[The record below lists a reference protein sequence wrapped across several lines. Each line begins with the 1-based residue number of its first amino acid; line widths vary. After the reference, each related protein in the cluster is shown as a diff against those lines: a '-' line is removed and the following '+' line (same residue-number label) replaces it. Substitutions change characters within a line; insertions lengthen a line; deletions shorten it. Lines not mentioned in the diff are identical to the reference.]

1 MKEGKIMGDLVIIKN
16 KQAVTTSLQ
25 IAEAFEKQ
33 HKDVLKAIDSIEIGS
48 EKLRHQMFSEDSYYN
63 RGKKYRTVLMNRDGF
78 TLLAMGF
85 TGKKALQFKLKYIE
99 AFNAM
104 EEQIKDSRKQLSIP
118 QQIQTIAQGY
128 TELETDVKDLK
139 LDVSDVKNRMGLPT
153 SLKRKFSKAR
163 NKKVIELMGGSES
176 NAYRNEQLRR
186 KVYSKMFAS
195 FKEQFDINSYEDCP
209 MKDFDAAI
217 EFVNNWFAPYELQQK
232 IQQLNSQTGLFDDD
246 DQ

>member
-1 MKEGKIMGDLVIIKN
+1 MNKLVIMEN
-16 KQAVTTSLQ
+16 HQAVTTSLRV
-25 IAEAFEKQ
+25 AEVFEKE
-33 HKDVLKAIDSIEIGS
+33 HKNVIQAIESKIYSAENS
-48 EKLRHQMFSEDSYYN
+48 AQYSQMFLEGAYKDRSGKSNKMYY
-63 RGKKYRTVLMNRDGF
+63 MNRDGF
-78 TLLAMGF
+78 SFIAFGF
-85 TGKKALQFKLKYIE
+85 TGRKADEFKLKYIE

-176 NAYRNEQLRR
+176 NAYKNEQLRR

-195 FKEQFDINSYEDCP
+195 FKDQFDVNSYEDCP

-217 EFVNNWFAPYELQQK
+217 EFINNWFAPYELQHK

>member
-1 MKEGKIMGDLVIIKN
+1 MNKLVIMEN
-16 KQAVTTSLQ
+16 HQAVTTSLKV
-25 IAEAFEKQ
+25 AEVFEKE
-33 HKDVLKAIDSIEIGS
+33 HKNVIQAIESKIYSAENS
-48 EKLRHQMFSEDSYYN
+48 AQYSQMFLEGAYKDRSGKSNKMYY
-63 RGKKYRTVLMNRDGF
+63 MNRDGF
-78 TLLAMGF
+78 SFIAFGF
-85 TGKKALQFKLKYIE
+85 TGRKADEFKLQYIN

-195 FKEQFDINSYEDCP
+195 FKEQFDVNSYEDCP
-209 MKDFDAAI
+209 MKDFDAVI

-246 DQ
+246 DDDQ

>member
-1 MKEGKIMGDLVIIKN
+1 MNNLIPTHQDDEGNILVNGRDLHDFLDIDTKYTDWFNRMLKYGFTEGTDFIAISQKGETAQGNSFVRLNHAMSIDMAKEISMIQRNQKG
-16 KQAVTTSLQ
+16 KQARQ
-25 IAEAFEKQ
+25 YFIAVE
-33 HKDVLKAIDSIEIGS
+33 
-48 EKLRHQMFSEDSYYN
+48 
-63 RGKKYRTVLMNRDGF
+63 
-78 TLLAMGF
+78 
-85 TGKKALQFKLKYIE
+85 KKAK
-99 AFNAM
+99 APM
-104 EEQIKDSRKQLSIP
+104 SIP
-118 QQIQTIAQGY
+118 QQIQTIAKGY

-195 FKEQFDINSYEDCP
+195 FKEQFDVNSYEDCP